1 MKKCLFVLL
10 NKIFLKDL
18 EALYGKGSVV
28 EINYIKYCTNNQRIS
43 VDCKVLITDI
53 ELFEEVGLSGLN
65 YLIEES
71 WKFTG
76 YPSDNLTIIS
86 SYDLK

>member
-10 NKIFLKDL
+10 NKIFLNDL
-18 EALYGKGSVV
+18 ESLYGVGSVV
-28 EINYIKYCTNNQRIS
+28 EINYVRFCTNNHKIS

-53 ELFEEVGLSGLN
+53 ELFEEVGLRGLN
-65 YLIEES
+65 YLVEES

-76 YPSDNLTIIS
+76 YPPEDLAIIS